1 MTDAAFD
8 ARLAAHRAFLQMLV
22 ETLIETGVVP
32 GREVYARLAGLI
44 DRLDAAP
51 AHPDYVA
58 ELREIAASSVGL
70 ALPFDRDDKVIDRLT
85 GRQETIAE
93 TSFLMV
99 RLEGQSEWRRAAEFL
114 KPPGLG

>member
-44 DRLDAAP
+44 DRLEAAP
-51 AHPDYVA
+51 ASHPDYVA
-58 ELREIAASSVGL
+58 ELREMAATSVGL
-70 ALPFDRDDKVIDRLT
+70 ALPFDRDDKVIDRVT

-99 RLEGQSEWRRAAEFL
+99 RLEGQSEWRRAVEFL
-114 KPPGLG
+114 KPE